1 VFTPAV
7 PFESPSVGIDPTNPQ
22 IAREIYDLIAGYV
35 KKHPLTLAVYEKSL
49 APPLRDIDDW
59 LSSFGAMWD
68 DMRKASPRRLTRPG
82 HAPTQS
88 PPAGATIRDEK
99 EIAHTHLNAAGT
111 LESIHFSKVLLAPD
125 GQAAVIAYWYS
136 CGNLCGNATLA
147 LLRKRPDGRWPIAV
161 QKTLLIS

>member
-1 VFTPAV
+1 VC
-7 PFESPSVGIDPTNPQ
+7 
-22 IAREIYDLIAGYV
+22 
-35 KKHPLTLAVYEKSL
+35 SL
-49 APPLRDIDDW
+49 RRC
-59 LSSFGAMWD
+59 LSS
-68 DMRKASPRRLTRPG
+68 RHPSASIPRIP
-82 HAPTQS
+82 
-88 PPAGATIRDEK
+88 K
-99 EIAHTHLNAAGT
+99 ETAHTHLNAAGT

>member
-1 VFTPAV
+1 MGRHAKGVTA
-7 PFESPSVGIDPTNPQ
+7 
-22 IAREIYDLIAGYV
+22 
-35 KKHPLTLAVYEKSL
+35 
-49 APPLRDIDDW
+49 
-59 LSSFGAMWD
+59 
-68 DMRKASPRRLTRPG
+68 KA
-82 HAPTQS
+82 HAS
-88 PPAGATIRDEK
+88 RSRSD
-99 EIAHTHLNAAGT
+99 AAGT

>member
-1 VFTPAV
+1 MTSTIGSRVSERCGTTC
-7 PFESPSVGIDPTNPQ
+7 ERRH
-22 IAREIYDLIAGYV
+22 REGSRV
-35 KKHPLTLAVYEKSL
+35 
-49 APPLRDIDDW
+49 
-59 LSSFGAMWD
+59 
-68 DMRKASPRRLTRPG
+68 PG

-88 PPAGATIRDEK
+88 LPAGATFRDEK